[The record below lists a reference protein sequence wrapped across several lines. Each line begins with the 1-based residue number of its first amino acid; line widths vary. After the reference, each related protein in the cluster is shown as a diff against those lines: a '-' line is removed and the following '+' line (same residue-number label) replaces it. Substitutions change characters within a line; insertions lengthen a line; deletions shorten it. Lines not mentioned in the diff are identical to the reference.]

1 MTRLDGS
8 EGSVQLS
15 GNKQKM
21 GKKCWKKKRKK
32 CGKLTLADDT
42 KEEKQKLLKTHRALT
57 NEAYSTLTFYFYV

>member
-21 GKKCWKKKRKK
+21 GKKNVGKRKK

-42 KEEKQKLLKTHRALT
+42 KEEKQKLLKTHRA
-57 NEAYSTLTFYFYV
+57 

>member
-15 GNKQKM
+15 GK
-21 GKKCWKKKRKK
+21 KKKRGKNVEKEKKK

-42 KEEKQKLLKTHRALT
+42 KEEKQELLKTHF
-57 NEAYSTLTFYFYV
+57 TFCFNS